1 MGVVELWGVPEGLF
15 GILSSRDDYR
25 QNLNRG
31 VRTRDSYPSTSCQR
45 DGYLRALG
53 TYELK
58 PDRSNDETTRSSVV
72 PISWGSPIVGHP
84 RGVTTIIV
92 VAFPPGFPL

>member
-25 QNLNRG
+25 QNVNRG

-53 TYELK
+53 TYE
-58 PDRSNDETTRSSVV
+58 R
-72 PISWGSPIVGHP
+72 
-84 RGVTTIIV
+84 
-92 VAFPPGFPL
+92 